1 MNATEAITI
10 AKEHLAL
17 LMPNTESLRIE
28 AVNSIKETGY
38 WVVKVSFF
46 DDDAAVPSALLAS
59 RNREYKAIEM
69 DKKGGLISISM
80 ISK

>member
-1 MNATEAITI
+1 MNATEAINA
-10 AKEHLAL
+10 AKDHLAL
-17 LMPNTESLRIE
+17 LLPNTEALRIE
-28 AVNSIKETGY
+28 AVNSVKETGH
-38 WVVKVSFF
+38 WIVKISFY
-46 DDDAAVPSALLAS
+46 DDAAAVPSALLAS

>member
-1 MNATEAITI
+1 MNATEAIKV

-17 LMPNTESLRIE
+17 VMPDTESLRIE
-28 AVNSIKETGY
+28 AVNSIKKTGH
-38 WVVKVSFF
+38 WVVKISFF

-69 DKKGGLISISM
+69 DKKGGLISILM
-80 ISK
+80 ISR